1 MESEGGNSKPQ
12 TVHTEPS
19 HDGNPIVDGKMSCSS
34 SSSSS
39 SSALSFDP
47 LTDSDDGGKENILG
61 NSTVPTG
68 PSSSTSEFV
77 KLPENSKNPSQTPEW
92 SMISASPRA
101 GPENSSLNPEWINTS
116 LKQSPPLQ
124 TMWRPVS
131 GYDPHRI
138 PSSIFTSKPNAAM
151 EWSVASNESLFSIQM
166 GNTSFS
172 GNNVI
177 LSGKS
182 QELGRPDEFS
192 NCIVTPTQPPV
203 CQPKSNELN
212 ISPPTPSLPTVIE
225 AASDDR
231 ANSASSGEEKT
242 GLKEVVVE
250 KPRVVM
256 KEKAEQEAAA
266 VDSKPKVV
274 VKETEEEQGKEITPP
289 RFSTNTSSMSDGKEF
304 PPGDGSRLSVSTP
317 RLSDESGTSAS
328 SFAFPVLTGEERR
341 SASVKV
347 APENLQSPKP
357 PEKPKLQ
364 QQEAPPP
371 VVTTP
376 KAAETSWFSCFS
388 CRLPWC

>member
-19 HDGNPIVDGKMSCSS
+19 HDGDPIVDGKMSCSS

-68 PSSSTSEFV
+68 PSSSTAEFV
-77 KLPENSKNPSQTPEW
+77 KLPETSENPSQTPEW

-101 GPENSSLNPEWINTS
+101 GPENSSLNPEWRMINTS
-116 LKQSPPLQ
+116 LKQSPPIQ

-138 PSSIFTSKPNAAM
+138 PSSIFMSKPNAGM

-192 NCIVTPTQPPV
+192 NCIVTPTQSPV

-231 ANSASSGEEKT
+231 ANSASSGEEKN

-256 KEKAEQEAAA
+256 KEKAEQAAA
-266 VDSKPKVV
+266 VDAKPKVV
-274 VKETEEEQGKEITPP
+274 VKETEEEHGKEITPP

-304 PPGDGSRLSVSTP
+304 PLADGSRLSASTP

-341 SASVKV
+341 SASVRV
-347 APENLQSPKP
+347 APENLQLPKP

-364 QQEAPPP
+364 PQEAPP
-371 VVTTP
+371 T
-376 KAAETSWFSCFS
+376 KAAETRSWFSCFS
-388 CRLPWC
+388 CRLPCC